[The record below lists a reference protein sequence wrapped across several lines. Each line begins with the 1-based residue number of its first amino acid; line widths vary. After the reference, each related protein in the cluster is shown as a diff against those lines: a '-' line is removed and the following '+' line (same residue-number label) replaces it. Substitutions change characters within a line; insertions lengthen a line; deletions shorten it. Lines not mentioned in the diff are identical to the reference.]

1 MHKNV
6 DAGAEVGLRNGK
18 VMCRENSDDDMLALM
33 HASAICWNWNYHT
46 EFNNTVVC
54 RSYKQAYHNPT
65 QGTYCTLS

>member
-33 HASAICWNWNYHT
+33 HASAICWN
-46 EFNNTVVC
+46 
-54 RSYKQAYHNPT
+54 
-65 QGTYCTLS
+65 